1 MIEYARGDAGLFNYA
16 VAIKQGGDP
25 AQVELVRFNRPAAE
39 DHPGVGGVVGDGV
52 EHFAR
57 TLGFRVDVVAARV
70 DKLQRR
76 DNVVGGVVDIK
87 QRTVRAAQRFGQHEG
102 QLDFDTRNDKA
113 VGGNIAAVVEEHIV
127 EQRAVV
133 RLADLRAG
141 LHRFRG
147 QADLVAFEHA
157 AFGDLHLDPLAL
169 DGVGVLNGDRRIIQR
184 DRADLFTLLFGL
196 VQPLGNQGTGLF
208 IEHRDSCGIALP
220 DGASLIRPTN
230 SWPL

>member
-16 VAIKQGGDP
+16 VAIQQGGDP

-87 QRTVRAAQRFGQHEG
+87 QRTVRPRSGLAS
-102 QLDFDTRNDKA
+102 TKA
-113 VGGNIAAVVEEHIV
+113 SSTSIRGTIKRSVGI
-127 EQRAVV
+127 
-133 RLADLRAG
+133 
-141 LHRFRG
+141 
-147 QADLVAFEHA
+147 
-157 AFGDLHLDPLAL
+157 
-169 DGVGVLNGDRRIIQR
+169 
-184 DRADLFTLLFGL
+184 
-196 VQPLGNQGTGLF
+196 
-208 IEHRDSCGIALP
+208 SLP
-220 DGASLIRPTN
+220 S
-230 SWPL
+230 